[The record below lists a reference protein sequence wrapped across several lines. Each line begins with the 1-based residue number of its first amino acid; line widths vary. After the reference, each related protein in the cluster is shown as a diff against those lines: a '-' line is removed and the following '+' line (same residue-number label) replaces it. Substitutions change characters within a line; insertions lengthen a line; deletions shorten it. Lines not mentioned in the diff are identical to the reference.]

1 MAGTDTHVKRPMSPH
16 LQIYRWRMTM
26 IMSILHRTTGMAL
39 FFGIVLVVWWL
50 VAAASGPAAFDVANA
65 VMGSIPGLVILF
77 GASWA
82 LVHHMLG
89 GLRHLVW
96 DFGIGLDAPARD
108 RIAVATIIGSVVITV
123 VLWAIGLSLR

>member
-1 MAGTDTHVKRPMSPH
+1 MSPH

-26 IMSILHRTTGMAL
+26 VMSILHRATGMAL
-39 FFGIVLVVWWL
+39 FFGIVLLVWWL
-50 VAAASGPAAFDVANA
+50 VAAASGPAAFDIANA

-96 DFGIGLDAPARD
+96 DFGVGLDAPARD